1 MSDLITA
8 AINQATLI
16 ITEAMLAAGDVM
28 PRELDAEVESHI
40 RCVGLGVCKAF
51 IEARSVTLI
60 EEGKAKGLVTQR
72 RPKVTFYTVFGPIF
86 VESPYMWCAVDQF
99 GWRPLSA
106 EFGVADRA
114 RSRRLERALVD
125 FGSERSF
132 AKAAIGFEEH
142 YGWELGRTTIRSATR
157 MEAARAERFVDSLF
171 AEAAR
176 LYEIPLATRPGRDH
190 LVAELDGCLIRTG
203 KLMTARQALRD
214 GVPPHQLVRQESWR
228 EVRTAFARGLDEV
241 DATYVCRIGS
251 YDEVTEQMFGAACR
265 HGLTERT
272 TVIAPSDGAFG
283 LREALQERFPSL
295 QFVLDYSHLKGH
307 VYDTADEMK
316 LSAGIRERWTETVL
330 DDIWAGNV
338 ADVIQRLTESYHG
351 SGNQRLRRLIED
363 LERFADSVGYQESV
377 DRGWPIGSGEVE
389 SAHRYIPQARLKI
402 PGACWRVESINPMLA
417 LRLLKANGWWKQYWL
432 EDKDRLAAA

>member
-1 MSDLITA
+1 MTDPITA
-8 AINQATLI
+8 AIDQATLI
-16 ITEAMLAAGDVM
+16 ITEAMLAAVDVV

-40 RCVGLGVCKAF
+40 RRVGLGVCKAF
-51 IEARSVTLI
+51 IEARSARLV

-72 RPKVTFYTVFGPIF
+72 RPKVTFYTVFGPIL

-99 GWRPLSA
+99 GWRPLRE

-114 RSRRLERALVD
+114 RSRRLDRALVD

-132 AKAAIGFEEH
+132 AKAAVGFEEH

-157 MEAARAERFVDSLF
+157 KEAERAEQFIDSLL
-171 AEAAR
+171 AEFAR
-176 LYEIPLATRPGRDH
+176 LYDKPLARRPGREH

-203 KLMTARQALRD
+203 KLMTARRALRE
-214 GVPPHQLVRQESWR
+214 GVPPEKLVRQESWR

-283 LREALQERFPSL
+283 LREALEERFSSL
-295 QFVLDYSHLKGH
+295 HFVLDYSHLKGH
-307 VYDTADEMK
+307 VYETADEMK
-316 LSAGIRERWTETVL
+316 LSPGIRERWIQTVL
-330 DDIWAGNV
+330 DDIWGGDA
-338 ADVIQRLTESYHG
+338 ADVIQRLTESYHH
-351 SGNQRLRRLIED
+351 SGNQRLRRLIEY
-363 LERFADSVGYQESV
+363 LERFADSVSYQQLV

-402 PGACWRVESINPMLA
+402 PGACWRAESINPMLA

-432 EDKDRLAAA
+432 EDKDRLDAA

>member
-1 MSDLITA
+1 MSDLIIA
-8 AINQATLI
+8 AIDQATLI
-16 ITEAMLAAGDVM
+16 ITEAMLAAVDVV

-40 RCVGLGVCKAF
+40 RRVGLGVCKAF
-51 IEARSVTLI
+51 IDARSVTLV

-72 RPKVTFYTVFGPIF
+72 RPKVTFYTVFGPIM

-99 GWRPLSA
+99 GWRPLRE

-114 RSRRLERALVD
+114 RSRRLDRAPVD

-132 AKAAIGFEEH
+132 AKAAVGFEEH
-142 YGWELGRTTIRSATR
+142 HGWELGRTTIRSATR
-157 MEAARAERFVDSLF
+157 KEAERAEQFVDGLL
-171 AEAAR
+171 AEFAR
-176 LYEIPLATRPGRDH
+176 LYEKPLANRPGQDH

-203 KLMTARQALRD
+203 KLTTARRALRE
-214 GVPPHQLVRQESWR
+214 GVPPDQLVRQESWR
-228 EVRTAFARGLDEV
+228 EVRTAFARGLHEV
-241 DATYVCRIGS
+241 DTTYVCRIGS

-283 LREALQERFPSL
+283 LREALEERFPKL

-307 VYDTADEMK
+307 VYETAEALGMSD
-316 LSAGIRERWTETVL
+316 GIRERWAETLL
-330 DDIWAGNV
+330 DDVWNGNV
-338 ADVIQRLTESYHG
+338 ADVLSRLSESYQG
-351 SGNQRLRRLIED
+351 SGNQRLRRLIEY
-363 LERFADSVGYQESV
+363 LERFADSVCYQLLV

-417 LRLLKANGWWKQYWL
+417 LRLLKANGWWKRYWL

>member
-203 KLMTARQALRD
+203 KLMTARGDRKNKGVTATTCGQGRILRD
-214 GVPPHQLVRQESWR
+214 VRLSQTRDAASPSPWR
-228 EVRTAFARGLDEV
+228 
-241 DATYVCRIGS
+241 
-251 YDEVTEQMFGAACR
+251 ACR
-265 HGLTERT
+265 GQPSRVVRRITTRPPRGFVRRAGL
-272 TVIAPSDGAFG
+272 G
-283 LREALQERFPSL
+283 
-295 QFVLDYSHLKGH
+295 
-307 VYDTADEMK
+307 
-316 LSAGIRERWTETVL
+316 
-330 DDIWAGNV
+330 WAG
-338 ADVIQRLTESYHG
+338 
-351 SGNQRLRRLIED
+351 
-363 LERFADSVGYQESV
+363 
-377 DRGWPIGSGEVE
+377 
-389 SAHRYIPQARLKI
+389 
-402 PGACWRVESINPMLA
+402 
-417 LRLLKANGWWKQYWL
+417 
-432 EDKDRLAAA
+432 

>member
-1 MSDLITA
+1 MTDPITA
-8 AINQATLI
+8 AIDQATLT
-16 ITEAMLAAGDVM
+16 ITEAMLAAVDVV

-40 RCVGLGVCKAF
+40 RRVGLGVCKAF
-51 IEARSVTLI
+51 IEARSARLV

-72 RPKVTFYTVFGPIF
+72 RPKVTFYTVFGPIL

-99 GWRPLSA
+99 GWRPLRE

-114 RSRRLERALVD
+114 RSRRLDRALVD

-132 AKAAIGFEEH
+132 AKAAVGFEEH

-157 MEAARAERFVDSLF
+157 KEAERAEQFIDSLL
-171 AEAAR
+171 AEFAR
-176 LYEIPLATRPGRDH
+176 LYDKPLARRPGREH

-203 KLMTARQALRD
+203 KLMTARRALRE
-214 GVPPHQLVRQESWR
+214 GVPPEKLVRQESWR

-283 LREALQERFPSL
+283 LREALEERFSSL
-295 QFVLDYSHLKGH
+295 HFVLDYSHLKGH
-307 VYDTADEMK
+307 VYETADEMK
-316 LSAGIRERWTETVL
+316 LSPGIRERWIQTVL
-330 DDIWAGNV
+330 DDIWGGDA
-338 ADVIQRLTESYHG
+338 ADVIQRLTESYHH
-351 SGNQRLRRLIED
+351 SGNQRLRRLIEY
-363 LERFADSVGYQESV
+363 LER
-377 DRGWPIGSGEVE
+377 
-389 SAHRYIPQARLKI
+389 L
-402 PGACWRVESINPMLA
+402 
-417 LRLLKANGWWKQYWL
+417 
-432 EDKDRLAAA
+432 